1 MTPKRWIRLVALSAL
16 LAATGCAGSNRRD
29 VAEAP
34 RAYSIE
40 EMEAESHAALERD
53 LSLYAD

>member
-1 MTPKRWIRLVALSAL
+1 L
-16 LAATGCAGSNRRD
+16 NRQEEAD
-29 VAEAP
+29 AP

-53 LSLYAD
+53 LGLYSD